1 MDTMIT
7 HFTEKEKKRK
17 NIHTNEKGDTVM
29 YDENG
34 RRWTLAGEF
43 DTLEETERA
52 RNLLK

>member
-29 YDENG
+29 
-34 RRWTLAGEF
+34 
-43 DTLEETERA
+43 TLEETERA